1 MASTTNI
8 KYQHEIEALLADN
21 SIQAISAADV
31 RTIVTSNYQPQ
42 MVWSGYFTQG
52 LTSGYQGYRTL
63 YLNPNYFSNENIM
76 TQGGGGVWE
85 VENIGSGITP
95 GTYNNVTLTPETDFY
110 GYNFASNGGNAQGAT
125 FNVVVGANGALSSVT
140 PVTYGT
146 GWFGR
151 TNITA
156 DDGKGQLGS
165 FNFTGAAV
173 QPTLRYNGPFD
184 ITEAGDDNVYCD
196 ISTNS
201 SNDPNADFTKINT
214 IVLATQILTPGNED
228 SNTGAKIRTTNELY
242 CRTDYR
248 DLTVTL
254 WRIAQ

>member
-1 MASTTNI
+1 MASSTNI
-8 KYQHEIEALLADN
+8 KHQYEIEALLADN
-21 SIQAISAADV
+21 TAQAISAADV

-63 YLNPNYFSNENIM
+63 YLNPNYFSDENIM

-95 GTYNNVTLTPETDFY
+95 GTYNNVALTPEANFHN
-110 GYNFASNGGNAQGAT
+110 YNFSANGGNAQGAT

-140 PVTYGT
+140 PVTHGT

-151 TNITA
+151 TNISSNN
-156 DDGKGQLGS
+156 GQGQLGS
-165 FNFTGAAV
+165 FSFTGATV

-184 ITEAGDDNVYCD
+184 ITDAGDDNVYCD

-201 SNDPNADFTKINT
+201 INGSNASFTKINT
-214 IVLATQILTPGNED
+214 IVQATQMLSPGTDDN
-228 SNTGAKIRTTNELY
+228 NAGAQLVDTNELY

-254 WRIAQ
+254 WRISQ